1 MCAAVTKKT
10 EQRSIR
16 MTPEMR
22 ALLAQLVLKQPR
34 DVSEADLIREAIRH
48 YLDEQDDLIGSRRH
62 FQKSLQDRIE
72 ALESALA
79 FHLNVLL
86 YLVAALDPDDADE
99 RIAEALIAA
108 RRDGS
113 TLIEQMRAVRALK
126 A

>member
-1 MCAAVTKKT
+1 MTKKT

-22 ALLAQLVLKQPR
+22 ALLAQLLLKQPR

-48 YLDEQDDLIGSRRH
+48 FLDEQDDLIGSRRH

-72 ALESALA
+72 ALESALS

-126 A
+126 G

>member
-1 MCAAVTKKT
+1 MTKKT

-22 ALLAQLVLKQPR
+22 ALLAQLLLKQPR